1 MEATL
6 GLPLPRHPLL
16 LPWHRHAHKQ
26 RNTSSCC
33 WRTDGI
39 TFSVNVHALSF
50 SSSAVLFRIR
60 PNSTFSSSSI
70 LFNKT
75 KVRRRSGALA
85 LLDLFSRQRTKKEDS
100 IEKLVERPAYA
111 PWDKVRM
118 GPLQVAPMGMGTW
131 AWGNKLLWGYTEAM
145 DADLQNVFNLV
156 VSRGVDLFDTAD
168 SYGTGRLNGRS
179 EMLLGKFM
187 KQYPGSKRMKVNIKI
202 ATKLAAYPWRITT
215 GQMVNAARG
224 SLRRLGQEKLAI
236 AQLHWP
242 TANYQPLQERVLW
255 DGLAAMYDEGLA
267 ECVGVSNYG
276 PRQLEKIGTFLEVR
290 GVPLAAVQ
298 VQFSLLS
305 TGPQQEE
312 LLAACRSSGARV
324 IAYSPLGLGMLTGK
338 YSAEKN
344 VLPSGPRGLL
354 FRQILPGLG
363 PLLQL
368 MRDIATR
375 RKKTMSQVAINWCI
389 CKGAVPI
396 PGAKTLQQ
404 AEENLGALGW
414 RLSGAEVAALD
425 DAAAAV
431 PRPMLQNIFQTK

>member
-187 KQYPGSKRMKVNIKI
+187 KQYPGWIVTVWRWKRK
-202 ATKLAAYPWRITT
+202 
-215 GQMVNAARG
+215 RG
-224 SLRRLGQEKLAI
+224 GRGRVREFISLVHL
-236 AQLHWP
+236 
-242 TANYQPLQERVLW
+242 
-255 DGLAAMYDEGLA
+255 
-267 ECVGVSNYG
+267 
-276 PRQLEKIGTFLEVR
+276 
-290 GVPLAAVQ
+290 
-298 VQFSLLS
+298 
-305 TGPQQEE
+305 
-312 LLAACRSSGARV
+312 RV
-324 IAYSPLGLGMLTGK
+324 ICWFNVSSCEFGILQSMC
-338 YSAEKN
+338 ERKN
-344 VLPSGPRGLL
+344 V
-354 FRQILPGLG
+354 
-363 PLLQL
+363 
-368 MRDIATR
+368 
-375 RKKTMSQVAINWCI
+375 
-389 CKGAVPI
+389 
-396 PGAKTLQQ
+396 
-404 AEENLGALGW
+404 
-414 RLSGAEVAALD
+414 
-425 DAAAAV
+425 
-431 PRPMLQNIFQTK
+431 